1 MSDPVLMTVPAG
13 VRTAARVLV
22 LSEQDRLL
30 LLEAEDAPGR
40 HRWWVAPGGGLQ
52 AGETF
57 EAAAERELYEE
68 TGLRLA
74 VVPWVWTRRHVFTWK
89 GRRHDQYEHYFV
101 VRTTE
106 SPLAPT
112 KADSYVIGHR
122 WWTLSELERSDEE
135 CAPRRLAG
143 LIAPIIHGAYPK
155 SRSTAASDCSRLS
168 LRLSVAGTSAACPSG
183 FTSVNTRAI
192 APLRITKVVRL
203 MPSLPFFLGPQTPN
217 FEATWWPRSESSG
230 KFSPYLSRKA

>member
-1 MSDPVLMTVPAG
+1 MSDPVLTTVPAG
-13 VRTAARVLV
+13 ARPAARALV

-30 LLEAEDAPGR
+30 LLEAEDAPGG

-52 AGETF
+52 AEETF
-57 EAAAERELYEE
+57 EAAAERELHEE

-74 VVPWVWTRRHVFTWK
+74 VGPWVWTRRHVFTWE
-89 GRRHDQYEHYFV
+89 GRRHDQYERYFV

-135 CAPRRLAG
+135 FAPRRLASLIPPIIRG
-143 LIAPIIHGAYPK
+143 LYPQAPI
-155 SRSTAASDCSRLS
+155 DCG
-168 LRLSVAGTSAACPSG
+168 V
-183 FTSVNTRAI
+183 
-192 APLRITKVVRL
+192 
-203 MPSLPFFLGPQTPN
+203 
-217 FEATWWPRSESSG
+217 
-230 KFSPYLSRKA
+230 